1 MTSRRSN
8 RIFAALFASL
18 LLFVSVSAAQ
28 AAAAVRVT
36 LQLDATNLK
45 VGQFTTAHVMAEI
58 VPDQKT
64 NTTQIFS
71 WYVDLLNSAPTIFQI
86 DPTTIIVPKSDSDPS
101 TSSKGTFTSGNLR
114 AVYDTF
120 FNTPDA
126 GHDAPIELFSVRL
139 KAVAVG
145 AANLSVAA
153 GSGAPALDED
163 FIVATESGDPLFGGL
178 YDTATGQLTSFNNVP
193 PTLDP
198 IDSVTVAEGSRA
210 TVTVI
215 GHDADAGQTLRYA
228 FSTFAAPGSAID
240 PVTGVFTWTPTEAQ
254 GPGLYNFKVKVTD
267 NGTPAMSATNEFNVN
282 VTEINTPPT
291 LQVPATINSA
301 ELQLISATCTATD
314 ADILQGRTPPTN
326 RFTFSLVNPP
336 AGAAINAGTGAFT
349 WTPTEAQGPSNYVIK
364 VIVVDDG
371 VPPMA
376 ATNTFNINISEV
388 NRAPT
393 ITAPANQ
400 TIDEGATLNVA
411 FVASDP
417 DLPANALTFSLVNG
431 PPGVILDPNTGLVTW
446 TPTEAQ
452 GPGSFTIRVAV
463 SDNAPIPL
471 FATNSFQVTVNE
483 LNAAPVL
490 DLLPDRTVT
499 ELTPLTFTAV
509 ARDTDLPAQTITFSL
524 DSPPAGATINPS
536 TGAFS
541 WTPTEAQGPNRYT
554 IVVRA
559 TDNGSPP
566 RADTKSFDVVVNEQ
580 NSPPNLV
587 TPAGQATQTVAELV
601 PVNIQFTATD
611 SDVPANLITFSMQ
624 NAPTGASINAASGL
638 FTWTPTEAQGPG
650 VYSFKVVATDDG
662 VPPQATTNTI
672 SITVTEANT
681 APIIDPIADQIV
693 NELEKLTVVV
703 AAHDNDLPAQTLT
716 YSLDTPPPGA
726 AIDAATGVFTWTP
739 TEAQGPG
746 QYTITVRVR
755 ESGAAALS
763 TTRTFAVTVNEVN
776 TAPVVQVPTP
786 YTRAEMVAMSIPVTV
801 ADSDILNGQTPNT
814 NRLTFTLQSGPPGA
828 TINAQSGVISWT
840 PTEAQGPGSYQ
851 LRVVATDDGVP
862 ALSGEGIITINVT
875 EANRAP
881 SITAPASQTVAELTP
896 LNVTF
901 TATDPDLPTQALTF
915 SVVSAPAG
923 VQLNPTTGS
932 VTWTPTEAQ
941 GPGTYTIS
949 VAVADNGSPVLRA
962 TNSMTVTVTEV
973 NTKPTLNSIPNYT
986 LGIGG
991 TINFQASATDPDI
1004 PAQTLTFSLDAAP
1017 PGATINPNTGV
1028 FIWTP
1033 GANQANG
1040 PQTVTIR
1047 VTESGAAALFD
1058 TKTFSIQIT
1067 GATSNTPPSIFTPPD
1082 QIIAVGTALSVTN
1095 IAVDTDVPANT
1106 LTFSIVTAPT
1116 GAFGAMVSGMMSAV
1130 SLWKT

>member
-1 MTSRRSN
+1 
-8 RIFAALFASL
+8 
-18 LLFVSVSAAQ
+18 
-28 AAAAVRVT
+28 
-36 LQLDATNLK
+36 
-45 VGQFTTAHVMAEI
+45 
-58 VPDQKT
+58 
-64 NTTQIFS
+64 
-71 WYVDLLNSAPTIFQI
+71 
-86 DPTTIIVPKSDSDPS
+86 
-101 TSSKGTFTSGNLR
+101 
-114 AVYDTF
+114 
-120 FNTPDA
+120 
-126 GHDAPIELFSVRL
+126 
-139 KAVAVG
+139 
-145 AANLSVAA
+145 
-153 GSGAPALDED
+153 
-163 FIVATESGDPLFGGL
+163 
-178 YDTATGQLTSFNNVP
+178 
-193 PTLDP
+193 
-198 IDSVTVAEGSRA
+198 
-210 TVTVI
+210 
-215 GHDADAGQTLRYA
+215 
-228 FSTFAAPGSAID
+228 
-240 PVTGVFTWTPTEAQ
+240 
-254 GPGLYNFKVKVTD
+254 
-267 NGTPAMSATNEFNVN
+267 
-282 VTEINTPPT
+282 
-291 LQVPATINSA
+291 
-301 ELQLISATCTATD
+301 
-314 ADILQGRTPPTN
+314 
-326 RFTFSLVNPP
+326 
-336 AGAAINAGTGAFT
+336 
-349 WTPTEAQGPSNYVIK
+349 
-364 VIVVDDG
+364 
-371 VPPMA
+371 
-376 ATNTFNINISEV
+376 
-388 NRAPT
+388 
-393 ITAPANQ
+393 
-400 TIDEGATLNVA
+400 
-411 FVASDP
+411 
-417 DLPANALTFSLVNG
+417 
-431 PPGVILDPNTGLVTW
+431 
-446 TPTEAQ
+446 
-452 GPGSFTIRVAV
+452 
-463 SDNAPIPL
+463 
-471 FATNSFQVTVNE
+471 
-483 LNAAPVL
+483 
-490 DLLPDRTVT
+490 
-499 ELTPLTFTAV
+499 
-509 ARDTDLPAQTITFSL
+509 
-524 DSPPAGATINPS
+524 
-536 TGAFS
+536 
-541 WTPTEAQGPNRYT
+541 
-554 IVVRA
+554 
-559 TDNGSPP
+559 
-566 RADTKSFDVVVNEQ
+566 
-580 NSPPNLV
+580 
-587 TPAGQATQTVAELV
+587 
-601 PVNIQFTATD
+601 
-611 SDVPANLITFSMQ
+611 
-624 NAPTGASINAASGL
+624 
-638 FTWTPTEAQGPG
+638 
-650 VYSFKVVATDDG
+650 VVATDDG

-1116 GAFGAMVSGMMSAV
+1116 GAAINPSTGVVTWTPTSAQVGQSQFQVRVTDNGVPPLSATNSFSITVTNTTSAPPATLRITAVDVTGTTLRVEGPPNSSYDIEYSTDFTSWTKVTTV
-1130 SLWKT
+1130 SLGGQTFAIYLDTLHGYGQLKGFYRAKSAGGSANPAAPTVKTQSVGAGGLILRVTGDSGFTYTIQFSSDLINWSQIGTLAIATGSFADFTDSAQPTRGSKGFYRAIFP